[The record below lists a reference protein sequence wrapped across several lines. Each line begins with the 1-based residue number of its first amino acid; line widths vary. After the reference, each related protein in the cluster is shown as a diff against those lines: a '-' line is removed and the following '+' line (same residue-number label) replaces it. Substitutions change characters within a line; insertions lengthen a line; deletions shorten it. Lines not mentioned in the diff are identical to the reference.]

1 MTTEVGVGILGIGFM
16 GRAHYSAYQQV
27 TGARVTAI
35 ATRDRNKWT
44 GDWRGIGGNYGAAG
58 SQVDLTGVATY
69 DGLDGL
75 LSDPSVTL
83 VDICLP
89 TAQHRDA
96 AIAAMEAGRDV
107 LVEKPIALTSE
118 EANEML
124 AVAKATGRRLLV
136 AHVLQFMPAYERL
149 RSELTKPETEILG
162 LTMVRQVSTPWRE
175 PRWRARLEATG
186 GPVIDLLIHD
196 VDLIQSA
203 LGTPK
208 KVMALGSRQWG
219 YVVNYHVMLDYG
231 SDVGPVTLMGG
242 ICGVPGAPLQQK
254 YELLTSQQLVEF
266 NPAQH
271 GPITLASKC
280 ADGDHLEELADN
292 DPITGELQFAVDTVR
307 GDADGQLLSGSR
319 ATSSLSVCLAVN
331 AGVALGSAVALEPQ
345 FA

>member
-27 TGARVTAI
+27 AGARVTAI

-107 LVEKPIALTSE
+107 LVEKPIALTGE
-118 EANEML
+118 EASEML

-149 RSELTKPETEILG
+149 RSELIKPETEILG

-175 PRWRARLEATG
+175 PHWRTRLEATG

-196 VDLIQSA
+196 VDLLQGA

-231 SDVGPVTLMGG
+231 SNFGPVTLMGG
-242 ICGVPGAPLQQK
+242 ICGVPGAPLQQRF
-254 YELLTSQQLVEF
+254 EFLTRHQWVEF
-266 NPAQH
+266 SPAH
-271 GPITLASKC
+271 YGLGSLAVKTS
-280 ADGDHLEELADN
+280 DGDRLEALPEI
-292 DPITGELQFAVDTVR
+292 DPIAAELQYAINTIDGIVDGRLLSPIRATNSIEVCQAVD
-307 GDADGQLLSGSR
+307 GSI
-319 ATSSLSVCLAVN
+319 AI
-331 AGVALGSAVALEPQ
+331 E
-345 FA
+345 